1 MPERSNAEIDEA
13 LRRYAQTDKRA
24 LAEQEPKVE
33 TFLSSLPTGLV
44 NNAITYLKLHA
55 LVLCIVQASELL
67 GPYEP
72 KLLLASYFE
81 YPCPRR

>member
-44 NNAITYLKLHA
+44 NNAIT
-55 LVLCIVQASELL
+55 
-67 GPYEP
+67 
-72 KLLLASYFE
+72 F
-81 YPCPRR
+81 